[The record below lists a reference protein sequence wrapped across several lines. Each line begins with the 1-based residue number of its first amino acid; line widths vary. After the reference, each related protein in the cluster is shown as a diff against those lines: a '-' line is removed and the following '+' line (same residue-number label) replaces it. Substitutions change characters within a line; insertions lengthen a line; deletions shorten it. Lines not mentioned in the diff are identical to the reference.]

1 VFDRPYDTLLVD
13 GPDADGVLFVTLN
26 RPDRGNAATFEMYRE
41 LGGIMRALR
50 APVDEVGAVVITG
63 AGQMFCAGGDMEM
76 IQTFGDP
83 AVSLRVMEEGAHFAK
98 DLLSVRCPVVAAVN
112 GHAMGF
118 GASLAL
124 FCDVVIMSEDARFAD
139 PHVKAGIVA
148 GDGGALMWPLLVGPN
163 RAKEYLMTGDPLDGP
178 TAYQLGLV
186 NHIVPAAEVLPKAM
200 ELARR
205 LATGPRH
212 AIAWTKQAV
221 NLPILQQAL
230 TTMTLGNA
238 QEARAMATADMVEGT
253 TAFLERRAPQWPS
266 VARKTA
272 PSNGT

>member
-1 VFDRPYDTLLVD
+1 MFDGPYDTVLVD
-13 GPDADGVLFVTLN
+13 GPDDDGVLVVTLN
-26 RPDRGNAATFEMYRE
+26 RPERGNAATFDMYRE
-41 LGGIMRALR
+41 LGGIMRTLR
-50 APVDEVGAVVITG
+50 APVDAVGAVVITG
-63 AGQMFCAGGDMEM
+63 AGGMFCAGGDIAM
-76 IQTFGDP
+76 IQTFADP
-83 AVSLRVMEEGAHFAK
+83 AVSLQVMEEGAHFAC

-178 TAYQLGLV
+178 TAERLGLV
-186 NHIVPAAEVLPKAM
+186 NHIVPAADVLPKALD
-200 ELARR
+200 LARR

-230 TTMTLGNA
+230 ATMTLGNA
-238 QEARAMATADMVEGT
+238 QEARAMASADMVEGT

-266 VARKTA
+266 ATRESAAT
-272 PSNGT
+272 NGN

>member
-1 VFDRPYDTLLVD
+1 MTKFGPFDTLLVD
-13 GPDADGVLFVTLN
+13 GPDDDGVLVVTLN
-26 RPDRGNAATFEMYRE
+26 RPERGNAANFEMYQE
-41 LGGIMRALR
+41 LGSIMRPLR
-50 APVDEVGAVVITG
+50 APVDDIGAVVITG
-63 AGQMFCAGGDMEM
+63 AGKMFCAGGDMEM
-76 IQTFGDP
+76 IQTFEDP
-83 AVSLRVMEEGAHFAK
+83 AVSLQVMEEGAHFAK

-124 FCDVVIMSEDARFAD
+124 FCDVVIMAEGARFAD

-186 NHIVPAAEVLPKAM
+186 NHIVPADEVLPKAL
-200 ELARR
+200 ELAKR

-230 TTMTLGNA
+230 ATMTLGNA
-238 QEARAMATADMVEGT
+238 QEARAMAGADMVEGT
-253 TAFLERRAPQWPS
+253 TAFLEKRAPKWPS
-266 VARKTA
+266 A
-272 PSNGT
+272 NGRV

>member
-1 VFDRPYDTLLVD
+1 
-13 GPDADGVLFVTLN
+13 
-26 RPDRGNAATFEMYRE
+26 
-41 LGGIMRALR
+41 
-50 APVDEVGAVVITG
+50 
-63 AGQMFCAGGDMEM
+63 MEM
-76 IQTFGDP
+76 IQAFGDP
-83 AVSLRVMEEGAHFAK
+83 AVSLQVMEEGAHFAR

-178 TAYQLGLV
+178 AAERLGLV

-200 ELARR
+200 EFARR

-230 TTMTLGNA
+230 ATMTLGNA

-253 TAFLERRAPQWPS
+253 TAFLERRTPNWPS
-266 VARKTA
+266 AAGKTA
-272 PSNGT
+272 ATNGL

>member
-1 VFDRPYDTLLVD
+1 
-13 GPDADGVLFVTLN
+13 
-26 RPDRGNAATFEMYRE
+26 
-41 LGGIMRALR
+41 
-50 APVDEVGAVVITG
+50 
-63 AGQMFCAGGDMEM
+63 
-76 IQTFGDP
+76 
-83 AVSLRVMEEGAHFAK
+83 
-98 DLLSVRCPVVAAVN
+98 
-112 GHAMGF
+112 
-118 GASLAL
+118 
-124 FCDVVIMSEDARFAD
+124 DVVIMSEDARFAD

-186 NHIVPAAEVLPKAM
+186 NHIVPAGEVLLKAL

-230 TTMTLGNA
+230 ATMTLGNA

-266 VARKTA
+266 GARKTA

>member
-1 VFDRPYDTLLVD
+1 
-13 GPDADGVLFVTLN
+13 
-26 RPDRGNAATFEMYRE
+26 MYRE
-41 LGGIMRALR
+41 LGGIMRTLR

-63 AGQMFCAGGDMEM
+63 AGKMFCAGGDMEM

-83 AVSLRVMEEGAHFAK
+83 AVSLQVMEEGAHFAK

-178 TAYQLGLV
+178 AALQLGLV
-186 NHIVPAAEVLPKAM
+186 NHIVPAGEVLPKAL

-230 TTMTLGNA
+230 ATMTLGNA

-253 TAFLERRAPQWPS
+253 TAFLERRAPKWPS
-266 VARKTA
+266 ATRKSATI
-272 PSNGT
+272 NGI